1 MRVFLSYRRDDA
13 SGHAGRLLDDLQS
26 KLGVGAVF
34 QDVVSIGPGERY
46 RRLIQQAID
55 GSDVVIAVMGR
66 NWAATDGE
74 GRSRLADDTD
84 VVRAEIETALAADR
98 RVVPVLVDRAE
109 LPAAGS
115 LPESLR
121 PLLELNAIELR
132 DEAWTADIRR
142 LYAAIGVPSR
152 TARDRRRGWL
162 VAAGAVAVAVLAVLG
177 WTTLRGGG
185 GGGGDNTSSS
195 DAITIATP
203 RDQPQP
209 VPSPAQVSTRLD
221 GSSGRVVYEVR
232 GWWVTP
238 EASAGRRTVTLDAKV
253 TDHTPGSISIY
264 PELFHLRSGGVDMG
278 TPRLSTLE
286 GDESPGPGA
295 AAIVRVQFRR
305 VGAEEL
311 RLLVGNPSQ
320 GGLLLDPSSGGG

>member
-1 MRVFLSYRRDDA
+1 VRVFLSYRRDDA
-13 SGHAGRLLDDLQS
+13 SGHAGRLHDDLQS
-26 KLGVGAVF
+26 RLGVGSVF

-55 GSDVVIAVMGR
+55 ASDVVIAVMGR
-66 NWAATDGE
+66 NWAATDGN
-74 GRSRLADDTD
+74 GRSRLADDHD

-109 LPAAGS
+109 LPPAGS

-142 LYAAIGVPSR
+142 LYDAIGVPSR

-162 VAAGAVAVAVLAVLG
+162 LAAGAVAVAVLAVLG
-177 WTTLRGGG
+177 WTTLRGD
-185 GGGGDNTSSS
+185 GGGDDTSSS
-195 DAITIATP
+195 SETPIAAPT
-203 RDQPQP
+203 DQPQP
-209 VPSPAQVSTRLD
+209 VPSAPVVSTRLAD
-221 GSSGRVVYEVR
+221 ASGRVIYEVR

-238 EASAGRRTVTLDAKV
+238 EVTAGRRTVTLDAKV
-253 TDHTPGSISIY
+253 TDHTPESISIY

-278 TPRLSTLE
+278 TPRISTLE
-286 GDESPGPGA
+286 GDESPGPDEA
-295 AAIVRVQFRR
+295 TIVRVQFRG
-305 VGAEEL
+305 VGSEEL

-320 GGLLLDPSSGGG
+320 GRLVLDPSSGAG